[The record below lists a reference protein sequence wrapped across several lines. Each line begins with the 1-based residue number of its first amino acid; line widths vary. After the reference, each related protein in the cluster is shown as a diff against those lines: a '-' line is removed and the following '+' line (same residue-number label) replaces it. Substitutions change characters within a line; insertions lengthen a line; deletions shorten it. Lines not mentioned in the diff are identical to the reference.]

1 MPFKEEHQPD
11 KIWNLLCQ
19 NKFDRDRRHGWC
31 QPSNRLDL
39 PTTKCCIGPGKQTH
53 FWTNDFWIHGA
64 SIFLGH
70 LHVKGCYVLVQNYY
84 RNYSSSSKTSFKT
97 FKKGT
102 RAQPKVILF
111 SLRLW
116 NVTDKTAH
124 PTIKQWKMI
133 TKLVSKMNYCSGWP
147 SNVSQA
153 PWTATKKTW
162 GKTKYKYPGNVVV

>member
-1 MPFKEEHQPD
+1 MCDWCHLKKNISQTKSEIYYA
-11 KIWNLLCQ
+11 KINLTVTEGMAGASPAIDSISRQQ
-19 NKFDRDRRHGWC
+19 NAA
-31 QPSNRLDL
+31 
-39 PTTKCCIGPGKQTH
+39 
-53 FWTNDFWIHGA
+53 NDFWIHGA

-97 FKKGT
+97 LKNGT